1 MKKYDVNIKDK
12 LGDSMSVPMKKR
24 RNEPRE
30 WIPYEDDE
38 VDPIEMPENEVLDN
52 FNISL
57 TDALINAEFLFHRRE
72 DCDGPLVNARVVRK
86 LTDKNGNLIGHANK
100 DINLNT
106 IMYEVE
112 FANGTR
118 AAYAANVIA
127 QEIYSSVDAEGRKE
141 QIIDEI
147 IGYDRDK
154 NYAVSKGKE
163 FFFSKGRKHRRR
175 TTDGMNGTN
184 TNRTMLDN

>member
-1 MKKYDVNIKDK
+1 MPV
-12 LGDSMSVPMKKR
+12 KKR
-24 RNEPRE
+24 HNEPRE
-30 WIPYEDDE
+30 RIPYEDDE
-38 VDPIEMPENEVLDN
+38 VDPIEMPENE
-52 FNISL
+52 S
-57 TDALINAEFLFHRRE
+57 
-72 DCDGPLVNARVVRK
+72 
-86 LTDKNGNLIGHANK
+86 
-100 DINLNT
+100 
-106 IMYEVE
+106 
-112 FANGTR
+112 NGTR

-147 IGYDRDK
+147 IGYNRDK

-184 TNRTMLDN
+184 TNRTTLDNWLFY